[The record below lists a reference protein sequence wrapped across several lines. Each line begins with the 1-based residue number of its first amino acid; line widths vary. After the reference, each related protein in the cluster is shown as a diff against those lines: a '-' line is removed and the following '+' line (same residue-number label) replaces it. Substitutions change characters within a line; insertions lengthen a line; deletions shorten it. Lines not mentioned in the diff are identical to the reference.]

1 MLPDIMVVALSYS
14 IDVVAIWQQSDLIEN
29 NQHSFYTDSNSLE
42 LVERMVDPNLNQ
54 TIPELTYPIQTLI
67 GMQTSTNKS
76 MTIIVQEPHGA
87 TAKPASGKIEVF
99 I

>member
-1 MLPDIMVVALSYS
+1 
-14 IDVVAIWQQSDLIEN
+14 
-29 NQHSFYTDSNSLE
+29 
-42 LVERMVDPNLNQ
+42 MVDPNLNQ